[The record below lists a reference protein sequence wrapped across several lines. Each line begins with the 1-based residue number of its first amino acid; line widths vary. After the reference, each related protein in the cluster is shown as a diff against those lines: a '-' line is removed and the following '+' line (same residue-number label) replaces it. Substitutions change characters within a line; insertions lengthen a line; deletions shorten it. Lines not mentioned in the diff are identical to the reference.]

1 MEPSTG
7 VPGKDV
13 KSLPQTARN
22 FSWSVEDFILHY
34 CLREYLCQDGETY
47 HLTDLAKGG
56 MTIRL
61 AGEQRQARYDRWY
74 PLIEKELRLLTK
86 QGGTRLRPIKGGT
99 SLRKIGPCVASQ
111 TPRPSHTWMRC
122 GLSTTCLMQGF
133 YRRLRSWLCL
143 KQCGTIQ
150 DVRFPE
156 LTLLFVYGGWVSE
169 SWWARMILWG
179 LSNRL
184 SEAPMA
190 GDNRAGPCATIEVA

>member
-1 MEPSTG
+1 M
-7 VPGKDV
+7 DV

-86 QGGTRLRPIKGGT
+86 QGGTRLIAIGNVVADF
-99 SLRKIGPCVASQ
+99 LRKKPLCERVEKVLHYTAHS
-111 TPRPSHTWMRC
+111 
-122 GLSTTCLMQGF
+122 GLSQKLRWTQGTG
-133 YRRLRSWLCL
+133 
-143 KQCGTIQ
+143 Q
-150 DVRFPE
+150 
-156 LTLLFVYGGWVSE
+156 
-169 SWWARMILWG
+169 
-179 LSNRL
+179 
-184 SEAPMA
+184 
-190 GDNRAGPCATIEVA
+190 VAK